1 MKLWTLKFGSK
12 SIQTSLILRQC
23 PPKSYK
29 LLKFFISFVTTVKS
43 RHATS
48 IWKKLRWKSLCL
60 PILIKDSRKSWKNFK
75 SLYGFWGR
83 CLKIRDVSMDFE
95 PYFKVHNL
103 VNVHP
108 KKSNF
113 YMVFGD
119 AVSKLETFLWILNH
133 ISRSITWS
141 MFTLKKIK
149 LLYGFW
155 GRCLKIRDVFEPYF
169 KVHNLVNVHPKKI
182 KLGQMTNL
190 NMIFYVMV
198 SDYRL
203 VKIWNSPPVPWWISE
218 QPIGLLASSY
228 IIGVRDKLAHMPC

>member
-12 SIQTSLILRQC
+12 SIQTSLILRQR

-60 PILIKDSRKSWKNFK
+60 PILKTITEIIKFFK
-75 SLYGFWGR
+75 SLYGFGGR
-83 CLKIRDVSMDFE
+83 CLKIRDVGMDFE

-108 KKSNF
+108 KN
-113 YMVFGD
+113 
-119 AVSKLETFLWILNH
+119 
-133 ISRSITWS
+133 
-141 MFTLKKIK
+141 IK
-149 LLYGFW
+149 L
-155 GRCLKIRDVFEPYF
+155 V
-169 KVHNLVNVHPKKI
+169 
-182 KLGQMTNL
+182 QMTNI

-203 VKIWNSPPVPWWISE
+203 VKIWNSPQVPDE
-218 QPIGLLASSY
+218 FRNGLLRDTLTRAAGLGPSNFWLVRSEHAHASYPGLFFRPHGLSPY
-228 IIGVRDKLAHMPC
+228 VGREEREFRDWTTDYGLRTTDSDIKHGLSITDSV